1 MTPRAEHAADL
12 LAQVLRPA
20 GAKFGVELIA
30 SLGALVTYAEALLH
44 WNRSVNLT
52 GARNLEVLASEHL
65 ADALAVAP
73 HLPRTGR
80 WVDVGSG
87 GGLPGMVLAILR
99 RDLQA
104 VLLEPLQKR
113 RLFLS
118 SVVRELDL
126 QNVSIVGD
134 RLDKHLER
142 GGRGA
147 YELAVSRA
155 VFPLGEWLELGRALV
170 RADGGIVLGL
180 EGSAR
185 RELPGDAER
194 LPYDIGFGERAII
207 RIRV

>member
-20 GAKFGVELIA
+20 GARFGVEVMA
-30 SLGALVTYAEALLH
+30 SLGALLAYAEALLS
-44 WNRSVNLT
+44 WNRRVNLT

-113 RLFLS
+113 R
-118 SVVRELDL
+118 ELPPRHVL
-126 QNVSIVGD
+126 PRSF
-134 RLDKHLER
+134 H
-142 GGRGA
+142 
-147 YELAVSRA
+147 RA
-155 VFPLGEWLELGRALV
+155 R
-170 RADGGIVLGL
+170 
-180 EGSAR
+180 AR
-185 RELPGDAER
+185 RVDREQPSRGPSGSGR
-194 LPYDIGFGERAII
+194 LMQR
-207 RIRV
+207 